1 MAPGRLAAV
10 IRAGDDEIVGA
21 TLVVALFHHAKP

>member
-1 MAPGRLAAV
+1 MAPGRLVAL

-21 TLVVALFHHAKP
+21 TLVVALFPDGT